1 MKKILTSLFAVI
13 ICTVLAT
20 SALAEYKSAFY
31 FNNYGG
37 NFWFDSL
44 EDRGITTV
52 DASEMGYSHMHVMGI
67 KTGTRCGIGGS
78 VDYGG
83 SGLNFYK
90 ANLVGNKVSG
100 AVKVDIMI
108 PDFEAG
114 LSADE
119 LMTQASV
126 YPGNTLFF
134 VAKMDSCGGECLCAL
149 YLDGASVKRPQA
161 IESTQKI
168 TIGDKV
174 VELKAYALKDENGG
188 LANYVRI
195 RDIALLLSGTKAQFE
210 VSWDGAVNLVKG
222 KAYTPNGDEMKV
234 PFSGSQNYT
243 LSANPTKIDGYSVSK
258 WNLSAIV
265 LTDSKGGGYTY
276 YKLRDLGQQLG
287 FNVGWSAERG
297 VYIEPDKAYS
307 WED

>member
-1 MKKILTSLFAVI
+1 MKKILTSLFAII
-13 ICTVLAT
+13 ICITLTT
-20 SALAEYKSAFY
+20 SALAEYKSAFL

-44 EDRGITTV
+44 EDRGMKTV

-67 KTGTRCGIGGS
+67 KTGTACGIGGS

-83 SGLNFYK
+83 TGLNFYK
-90 ANLVGNKVSG
+90 ANLIGNKVSG
-100 AVKVDIMI
+100 AVRVDIMI
-108 PDFEAG
+108 RNFEAG
-114 LSADE
+114 LTADD
-119 LMTQASV
+119 LMTQAAV

-134 VAKMDSCGGECLCAL
+134 VAKNESCGSECLHAL
-149 YLDGASVKRPQA
+149 YLDGAVIKGPQA
-161 IESTQKI
+161 EESTQKI

-174 VELKAYALKDENGG
+174 VELKAYAIKDEFGG
-188 LANYVRI
+188 LTNYVRI
-195 RDIALLLSGTKAQFE
+195 RDIALLLNGTKAQFE

-234 PFSGSQNYT
+234 PFSGKQNYT
-243 LSANPTKIDGYSVSK
+243 LSANPTKIDGYEISK
-258 WNLSAIV
+258 WNLSAIM
-265 LTDSKGGGYTY
+265 LTDSNGGGYTY

-287 FNVGWSAERG
+287 FNVGWSEAKG
-297 VYIEPDKAYS
+297 VYIEPDKEYS